1 MRRKYPPLKIHVWGG
16 LGSQLFA
23 VALVFSL
30 KNRFPRRELLIVLHS
45 SGVTRRSPEVVN
57 LFPEFNYIE
66 VDDFS
71 GRISHDSE
79 ILRKSPK
86 NSVRKIARF
95 LALSFGL
102 LAEEN
107 DGKTRKT
114 YPWTLSVRGHYFH
127 RSISHLFIQK
137 LASRLEETCAPNI
150 SLLKHEAAVHYRL
163 GDLLELSNKK
173 PIESERISEV
183 LRGLKIVQ
191 VITVLSDSPVKAL
204 SLLKESSKGESLQ
217 VLNLKTPET
226 ILVASRSNFF
236 VGTSSKISYWIT
248 LIRLPNS
255 PENSTYMPNED
266 ADILKI
272 VSTNSNNI
280 LFY

>member
-23 VALVFSL
+23 VALVFNL
-30 KNRFPRRELLIVLHS
+30 IDRFPRREMLIVLHS
-45 SGVTRRSPEVVN
+45 SGVTRRTPEVVD

-71 GRISHDSE
+71 GRTSHDSRF
-79 ILRKSPK
+79 LRRSPK
-86 NSVRKIARF
+86 YLVIQSARF

-114 YPWTLSVRGHYFH
+114 YPWTLSIRGHYFH
-127 RSISHLFIQK
+127 RPISHLFIQT
-137 LASRLEETCAPNI
+137 LTSRLEETCAPNF

-173 PIESERISEV
+173 PIKSARISGV
-183 LRGLKIVQ
+183 LQGLKNVKA
-191 VITVLSDSPVKAL
+191 ITVLSDSPEKAL
-204 SLLKESSKGESLQ
+204 SLLEESSKGETLQ

-226 ILVASRSNFF
+226 ILVASRSTFF
-236 VGTSSKISYWIT
+236 VGTSSKISYLIT
-248 LIRLPNS
+248 LIRLFNS
-255 PENSTYMPNED
+255 PGNSTYMPSED

-272 VSTNSNNI
+272 FSTNLNNV

>member
-23 VALVFSL
+23 VALVFNL
-30 KNRFPRRELLIVLHS
+30 INKYPRREMLIVLHS
-45 SGVTRRSPEVVN
+45 SGVTRRSPEVLN

-71 GRISHDSE
+71 GRTSHDSRF
-79 ILRKSPK
+79 LRRSPK
-86 NSVRKIARF
+86 HLVVQSARF

-114 YPWTLSVRGHYFH
+114 YPWTLSIRGHYFH
-127 RSISHLFIQK
+127 RSVSHLFIQT
-137 LASRLEETCAPNI
+137 LASRLQENFAADI
-150 SLLKHEAAVHYRL
+150 SSFKHEVAVHYRL

-173 PIESERISEV
+173 PIKSERISEV
-183 LRGLKIVQ
+183 LLGLKNVKS
-191 VITVLSDSPVKAL
+191 ITVLSDSPKKAL
-204 SLLKESSKGESLQ
+204 LLLEECSKVKLLQ
-217 VLNLKTPET
+217 ILDLKTPET
-226 ILVASRSNFF
+226 ILVSSQSNFF
-236 VGTSSKISYWIT
+236 VGTSSKISYWVT
-248 LIRLPNS
+248 LIRLINAPRK
-255 PENSTYMPNED
+255 STYMPRED

-272 VSTNSNNI
+272 VSSNSHDV